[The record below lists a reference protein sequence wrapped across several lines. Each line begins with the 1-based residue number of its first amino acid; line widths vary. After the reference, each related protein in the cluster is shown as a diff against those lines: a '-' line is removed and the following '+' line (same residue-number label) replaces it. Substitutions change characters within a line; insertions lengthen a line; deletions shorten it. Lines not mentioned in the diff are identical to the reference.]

1 MSTQTT
7 IRTALLVCLF
17 SLTTAAYAQNQP
29 SRTSRPDAPAP
40 IPIELSQTP
49 TELRAIGLTLFL
61 PVDTNIRTE
70 FIAGGQSKTVIQ
82 PMDSTWVVQVFNSI
96 SRDKN
101 LTPSAA
107 LDAIVEQRKSEFVV
121 RRGETQTRSLIE
133 DFDRI
138 DDLQFSGKQAA
149 RAYLRHS
156 QDPSYPVTG
165 YTIVR
170 TEPGEFVIF
179 QIDAPTDALP
189 RTRVMYETIVATAR
203 WTERREADESRR
215 FAARSAIRFMQTV
228 TAEDIEAVL
237 MDSPVHLRVYRPRP
251 GGHQSDAEEIGYQ
264 IVEVRR
270 GQAGEVD
277 PRRARTSWGPAER
290 EWGYLATINAR
301 TLMPDSVVDS
311 RAIAFLSRDRQNES
325 WRIVMEMRTG
335 SVMQKSELI
344 LIRRGLRLT
353 SQTILPGEA
362 PIVREDMLPDGE
374 QGLYL
379 SFVERLLLPRLVA
392 HKHQNDSPAFYDL
405 AYYNF
410 DPRRGGV
417 TLRQETFERQSGGGW
432 TGTTIPFEGHNP
444 WNTTYDDSGE
454 IIERTISPVE
464 VMQRVTQER
473 LNRLWRDK
481 QLPITR
487 R

>member
-7 IRTALLVCLF
+7 IRTVLLLCLF
-17 SLTTAAYAQNQP
+17 ALTTAVYAQNQP
-29 SRTSRPDAPAP
+29 NRAPRANP
-40 IPIELSQTP
+40 SSPVPIELSQTP
-49 TELRAIGLTLFL
+49 TELRAIGLSLFL
-61 PVDTNIRTE
+61 PLDTNIRTE

-82 PMDSTWVVQVFNSI
+82 PMDSTWVLQVFNSI

-107 LDAIVEQRKSEFVV
+107 LDAIIDQRKADFTAH
-121 RRGETQTRSLIE
+121 RADGRTRSLIE

-138 DDLQFSGKQAA
+138 DDLQFSEKEAA

-156 QDPSYPVTG
+156 QDRAYPVTG

-179 QIDAPTDALP
+179 QLDTPTDALP
-189 RTRVMYETIVATAR
+189 RTRVMYETIIASAR
-203 WTERREADESRR
+203 WSQRKDTDESRR

-228 TAEDIEAVL
+228 TTEDIEAVL
-237 MDSPVHLRVYRPRP
+237 SDAPVHLRVYRPRP

-277 PRRARTSWGPAER
+277 PRRPRTSWSPADR
-290 EWGYLATINAR
+290 EWGFLATINAR
-301 TLMPDSVVDS
+301 TLMPDAVVDS
-311 RAIAFLSRDRQNES
+311 RAIAFLSRDRKNEN
-325 WRIVMEMRTG
+325 WNIVMELKSG
-335 SVMQKSELI
+335 STVQQSELI

-353 SQTILPGEA
+353 AQTIIPGEA
-362 PIVREDMLPDGE
+362 PIVREDQLPDGE
-374 QGLYL
+374 QGQFL
-379 SFVERLLLPRLVA
+379 SFVERLLLPRLIA
-392 HKHQNDSPAFYDL
+392 HKHTGDSPAFYDL

-417 TLRQETFERQSGGGW
+417 TLRQETFERQSAGGW

-444 WNTTYDDSGE
+444 WNTTYDTSGE

-473 LNRLWRDK
+473 LQRLWRDK

>member
-1 MSTQTT
+1 MSTQTS
-7 IRTALLVCLF
+7 IRTALLAIL
-17 SLTTAAYAQNQP
+17 LTATTAAYAQNQP
-29 SRTSRPDAPAP
+29 NRAPRPAAQEPV
-40 IPIELSQTP
+40 PIELSQTP
-49 TELRAIGLTLFL
+49 TELRAIGLNLFL
-61 PVDTNIRTE
+61 PIDTNVRTE

-107 LDAIVEQRKSEFVV
+107 LDAIVDQRKSEFEV
-121 RRGETQTRSLIE
+121 RRGETRTRSLIE

-138 DDLQFSGKQAA
+138 DDLQFSDKEAA
-149 RAYLRHS
+149 RVYLRRPD
-156 QDPSYPVTG
+156 DPSYPVTA

-179 QIDAPTDALP
+179 QLDTPTDALP
-189 RTRVMYETIVATAR
+189 RTRVMYETIIASAR
-203 WTERREADESRR
+203 WTERKEADESRR

-228 TAEDIEAVL
+228 TTEDIEAVL
-237 MDSPVHLRVYRPRP
+237 TESPVHLRVYRPRP
-251 GGHQSDAEEIGYQ
+251 GGHHSDAEEIGYQ
-264 IVEVRR
+264 IVEVRK

-290 EWGYLATINAR
+290 EWGFLATINAR
-301 TLMPDSVVDS
+301 TLMPDAVVNS

-325 WRIVMEMRTG
+325 WRVIMEMRTG

-344 LIRRGLRLT
+344 VIRRGLRLT
-353 SQTILPGEA
+353 AQTILPNEA
-362 PIVREDMLPDGE
+362 PMVREDMLPDGE
-374 QGLYL
+374 QGQYL
-379 SFVERLLLPRLVA
+379 SFVERLLLPRLIA
-392 HKHQNDSPAFYDL
+392 HKHTSDSPAFYDL

-454 IIERTISPVE
+454 ILERTISPVE

-487 R
+487 